1 MQYDAVR
8 RLSSSLSQKTNI
20 PEKLICNFNWC
31 SNINQNDLFYI
42 YIILNRAYY
51 KL

>member
-8 RLSSSLSQKTNI
+8 RFSCFLSQKTPI
-20 PEKLICNFNWC
+20 PKKLICYVNWC

-42 YIILNRAYY
+42 YIILNCGYY